1 MRNLIVILG
10 DQLDR
15 DSSVFDGFDAALD
28 HIWMAEVRE
37 ESTHVWS
44 HKARTALFLS
54 AMRHFAAELAQKSY
68 PLTYLRLTEHAFSS
82 LESALAATILQLNP
96 ARVVL
101 TKPGDYRVRE
111 NLKAVCAPGGN

>member
-15 DSSVFDGFDAALD
+15 NSSVLEDFDVAQD

-44 HKARTALFLS
+44 HKARIALFLS
-54 AMRHFAAELAQKSY
+54 AMRHFAAEFEQKCY
-68 PLTYLRLTEHAFSS
+68 PIRNT
-82 LESALAATILQLNP
+82 
-96 ARVVL
+96 
-101 TKPGDYRVRE
+101 
-111 NLKAVCAPGGN
+111 